1 MVEYYEPPM
10 RARRQSVK
18 GKSIIE
24 VNRGNEKS
32 SNMKKV
38 WKDFEERIDMAV
50 FLEKTAYEQELRV
63 EILRA
68 LKKLEERIEKL
79 EKQN

>member
-1 MVEYYEPPM
+1 ML
-10 RARRQSVK
+10 
-18 GKSIIE
+18 
-24 VNRGNEKS
+24 NRGNEKS

-38 WKDFEERIDMAV
+38 GEEFKERIDMSI

-79 EKQN
+79 EKEN

>member
-1 MVEYYEPPM
+1 ML
-10 RARRQSVK
+10 
-18 GKSIIE
+18 
-24 VNRGNEKS
+24 NRGNEKS

-38 WKDFEERIDMAV
+38 WEEFKERIDMSI

-79 EKQN
+79 EK

>member
-1 MVEYYEPPM
+1 
-10 RARRQSVK
+10 
-18 GKSIIE
+18 
-24 VNRGNEKS
+24 
-32 SNMKKV
+32 MKKV
-38 WKDFEERIDMAV
+38 WEEFKERIDMSI

-79 EKQN
+79 EK

>member
-1 MVEYYEPPM
+1 ML
-10 RARRQSVK
+10 
-18 GKSIIE
+18 
-24 VNRGNEKS
+24 NRGNEKS

-38 WKDFEERIDMAV
+38 WEEFKERIDRAV
-50 FLEKTAYEQELRV
+50 LYEPAAYEQELRV

-79 EKQN
+79 EK